1 MSDSL
6 QPHGREPTRL
16 LCPWGFSRQVY
27 WNRLPF
33 PSPGNLTDPGIELRS
48 PTLQAD
54 SLLLEP
60 PEKPSSSDFNG
71 DFFPPYWGCIFP
83 SLFICNSAS
92 LVAQTVKNSPAMQ
105 DTWVWSLGWEEP
117 LEEDFATHPS
127 ILAWRI
133 PMDRGECWAT
143 VHGVAK
149 ELDMS

>member
-1 MSDSL
+1 MLEMTKLSSFFLLFRCSAVSNSL

-60 PEKPSSSDFNG
+60 PGKPHFFHLLHEMMILSQQLPCSYILAILMPPTSSSLFYFTIQDLQLYVN
-71 DFFPPYWGCIFP
+71 FFCRCTFY
-83 SLFICNSAS
+83 
-92 LVAQTVKNSPAMQ
+92 
-105 DTWVWSLGWEEP
+105 
-117 LEEDFATHPS
+117 LENFDMFAW
-127 ILAWRI
+127 LWQ
-133 PMDRGECWAT
+133 
-143 VHGVAK
+143 K
-149 ELDMS
+149 